1 MYSARVKTENVVK
14 GNIVNGK
21 RVHSVLPVGPEG
33 VISCVVRTRKGWG
46 ILDLTPG
53 SLVTVKRYN
62 RQKKA
67 KAEVS
72 DVLSGDFPESTI
84 SEVDILGF

>member
-1 MYSARVKTENVVK
+1 MYTASVKTENIVK
-14 GNIVNGK
+14 GNVIDGK
-21 RVHSVLPVGPEG
+21 RVYNVLPVGPEG

-62 RQKKA
+62 RQKK
-67 KAEVS
+67 S
-72 DVLSGDFPESTI
+72 R
-84 SEVDILGF
+84 

>member
-14 GNIVNGK
+14 GNIINGQ
-21 RVHSVLPVGPEG
+21 RVHDVLPVGPEG

-53 SLVTVKRYN
+53 TLVTVKRYN
-62 RQKKA
+62 HQKKS

-72 DVLSGDFPESTI
+72 DVITGIFPEVTSD
-84 SEVDILGF
+84 ELDILGF